1 MTAHCFSDCVLF
13 FFGGDNM
20 YLPDLKQDFRKYVFL
35 NMIGSFGISL
45 YILAD
50 TFFIAKGLGTEGL
63 AALNLALPV
72 FNFLNGF
79 GLMFGIGGATK
90 FSIFY
95 CHTDRIETDR
105 IFTNTILG
113 MLNIALIF
121 EILGIFFSKQI
132 TVLLGADEHVFELTH
147 EYLRMILLFSPAF
160 LLNQVMICFVRND
173 SAPKLATAAMLVSS
187 AVNVILDCDFIFIRQ
202 MGMKGAALATCLSP
216 LFSIAVMSLHIAS
229 GWNAFQFRFQKPSF
243 RMIREIVSLGFSSF
257 VTELAAGIVMIV
269 FNILILKLEGNTGV
283 AAYGIVANIAIVIV
297 SLYTGIS
304 YGIQP
309 LMSREHGAHDK
320 KALKYLLTES
330 LKLSG
335 VLSVV
340 IYISVFFTS
349 SGIAG
354 IFNSEKNPELQ
365 QMAED
370 GLWLYFT
377 AIPFMGMN
385 IINTVFFTSL
395 EKPKPAQ
402 LLSMLRGIILVL
414 PIAVIFSNLWDITGI
429 WLTVPAAEFLTCITG
444 IVIYLIKIRPE
455 IIEKPKDPF
464 EAYYD

>member
-1 MTAHCFSDCVLF
+1 
-13 FFGGDNM
+13 M

-79 GLMFGIGGATK
+79 GLMFGIGGSTK

-95 CHTDRIETDR
+95 CHTDRIETDQ

-121 EILGIFFSKQI
+121 EILGLFFSKPI
-132 TVLLGADEHVFELTH
+132 TLLLGAEAHVFELTY
-147 EYLRMILLFSPAF
+147 EYLKMILLFSPAF
-160 LLNQVMICFVRND
+160 LLNQVMLCFVRND
-173 SAPKLATAAMLVSS
+173 SAPRLATAAMLVSS
-187 AVNVILDCDFIFIRQ
+187 TVNVILDWNFIFMRH

-216 LFSIAVMSLHIAS
+216 LFSIAVMSLHVAS

-243 RMIREIVSLGFSSF
+243 LMIREIISLGFSNF
-257 VTELAAGIVMIV
+257 VTELAAGIVIIV
-269 FNILILKLEGNTGV
+269 FNILILKLKGNTGV
-283 AAYGIVANIAIVIV
+283 AAYGIVANIAIVII

-335 VLSVV
+335 IISLM
-340 IYISVFFTS
+340 IYLWIFFTS

-354 IFNSEKNPELQ
+354 IFNSEENLQLQ
-365 QMAED
+365 QMAET
-370 GLWLYFT
+370 GLRLYFT
-377 AIPFMGMN
+377 AIPFMGIN

-402 LLSMLRGIILVL
+402 LLSLLRGVILVL
-414 PIAVIFSNLWDITGI
+414 PLGVLFSKLWDITGI
-429 WLTVPAAEFLTCITG
+429 WLTVPAAEAITCITG
-444 IVIYLIKIRPE
+444 ILIYLIQVKPE
-455 IIEKPKDPF
+455 ITEKPKDPF